1 MSFCPLPGTPALNN
15 LHLFELINAPP
26 GLGPV
31 LLGLATVLA
40 RWLIYLI
47 PLVMAW
53 AWARGDRSA
62 RRELLQI
69 VLAVAIALGIAQIVT
84 HLWPQ
89 PRPFALH
96 LGTQYLAHDNDPGLP
111 SDHVTVFWS
120 VALAALASRK
130 FALWSFPLLTLG
142 LLVGWS
148 RVYLG
153 VHFPFDI
160 AAALPVALAGT
171 IVALALRAPLS
182 PALEWA
188 LSFYDHCASSLRAK
202 LQASRKP

>member
-1 MSFCPLPGTPALNN
+1 MNN

-26 GLGPV
+26 GLGPIP
-31 LLGLATVLA
+31 LGLATALA

-47 PLVMAW
+47 PLTLAIAW
-53 AWARGDRSA
+53 VRGDRSA
-62 RRELLQI
+62 RRELLHI
-69 VLAVAIALGIAQIVT
+69 VLAVVMALSLAQIVA

-96 LGTQYLAHDNDPGLP
+96 AGTQYLAHDNDPGLP

-120 VALAALASRK
+120 VALAALASRQ

-171 IVALALRAPLS
+171 LVSLALRGPLRL
-182 PALEWA
+182 AFERV
-188 LSFYDHCASSLRAK
+188 LSLYDRCANSLHAR
-202 LQASRKP
+202 LHPLRKP